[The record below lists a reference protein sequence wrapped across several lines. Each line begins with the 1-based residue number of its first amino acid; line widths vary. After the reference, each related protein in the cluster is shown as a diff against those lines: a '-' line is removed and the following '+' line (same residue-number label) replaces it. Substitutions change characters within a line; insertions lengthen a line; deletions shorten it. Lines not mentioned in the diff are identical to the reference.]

1 MAAAYS
7 KGRRLITVMVM
18 SLILLAM
25 TAAPAMAQNTKVNI
39 KTNVHVNVINNDI
52 TVNIGDITII
62 GPLL

>member
-1 MAAAYS
+1 
-7 KGRRLITVMVM
+7 MVM

-52 TVNIGDITII
+52 TVNIGDITIT